1 MHHCSLVHQGP
12 LFLHSTAYGRHLSL
26 RHHRSLTHHCSLVQ
40 SGPLLHSLLLTGITA
55 HSCTGAPLTLS
66 TTDRHHCSLL
76 NFPSEESACIL
87 HWSSRSRLHLCLI
100 LGSLPCPFFGQ
111 CPDRAWEH
119 QSSNPAFPMH
129 ACLSTSLHSVASY
142 TFYPRHSKT
151 AWGSVVAVQP
161 GTHACLPYQYP
172 SIFLLSPTIQGRA
185 WENGIA

>member
-1 MHHCSLVHQGP
+1 LLIHAPGAPLTLSTTPLTLSTTDRHYRSLMHHCSLVHQGP

-111 CPDRAWEH
+111 CPDRA
-119 QSSNPAFPMH
+119 
-129 ACLSTSLHSVASY
+129 
-142 TFYPRHSKT
+142 
-151 AWGSVVAVQP
+151 
-161 GTHACLPYQYP
+161 
-172 SIFLLSPTIQGRA
+172 
-185 WENGIA
+185 